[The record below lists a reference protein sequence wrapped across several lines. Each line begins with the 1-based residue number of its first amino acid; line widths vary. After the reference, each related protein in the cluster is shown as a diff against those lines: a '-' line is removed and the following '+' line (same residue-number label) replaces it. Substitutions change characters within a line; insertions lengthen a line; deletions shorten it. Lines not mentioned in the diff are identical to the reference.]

1 MTSVKIVRTSLLGK
15 LNSDFLDLVIV
26 RIECVDNTT
35 AARTNGIAGNDI
47 SCISDMPNEL
57 RLSDA

>member
-1 MTSVKIVRTSLLGK
+1 MSTSLLGK
-15 LNSDFLDLVIV
+15 LNSDFFDLVIV

-47 SCISDMPNEL
+47 SCISDMPNEFK
-57 RLSDA
+57 LSDA